1 MGPYTNPFQI
11 NGFFHTIK
19 SGRSIVYIEG
29 LQFPKN
35 VVFLSLKIFFLLANS
50 VGPDE
55 MLHYT
60 AFHLGLYCFV
70 KISVKRL
77 VKELHVLCGTHY
89 SGS

>member
-1 MGPYTNPFQI
+1 M
-11 NGFFHTIK
+11 
-19 SGRSIVYIEG
+19 YILRG
-29 LQFPKN
+29 HKLQFPKN

-89 SGS
+89 SGSEFVVANNLAK